1 MDILTEEFVWSS
13 LKSLHAKNNEDFMGT
28 GIIFYTDLSN
38 IPFISLN
45 KNTDEAILVNEN
57 FIELIYRLSLKQS
70 PYHDGF
76 HFFNINLMTLT
87 HISQYLAP
95 VIEVNDNSALNSIR
109 PCGAREMTAYL
120 TSLTKGVV
128 SVGLVSHM
136 DGIKVYQNGNCIRES

>member
-1 MDILTEEFVWSS
+1 MDTITEEFIWSS
-13 LKSLHAKNNEDFMGT
+13 LKSLHKKNNKDFMGT

-38 IPFISLN
+38 LPFTSLN
-45 KNTDEAILVNEN
+45 KNTDKAILENKN

-76 HFFNINLMTLT
+76 HFFNTNLMTLT

-95 VIEVNDNSALNSIR
+95 VIETNNTSALDAIR

-120 TSLTKGVV
+120 TSLTKGIV

-136 DGIKVYQNGNCIRES
+136 DGIKVYRNGNCIGES

>member
-1 MDILTEEFVWSS
+1 MDIITEEFIWSS
-13 LKSLHAKNNEDFMGT
+13 LKSLHKKNNKDFMGT
-28 GIIFYTDLSN
+28 GIVFYTDLSN
-38 IPFISLN
+38 LPFINLN
-45 KNTDEAILVNEN
+45 KNTDEAILADEN

-76 HFFNINLMTLT
+76 HFFNTNLMTLT

-95 VIEVNDNSALNSIR
+95 VIEINDTSALDAIR

-128 SVGLVSHM
+128 SVGLISHI
-136 DGIKVYQNGNCIRES
+136 DGIKAYRDGNCITEG

>member
-1 MDILTEEFVWSS
+1 MDFVIEEFIWSS
-13 LKSLHAKNNEDFMGT
+13 LKSLHTKNNKDFMGT

-38 IPFISLN
+38 LPFISLN
-45 KNTDEAILVNEN
+45 KNTDEAILENEN

-76 HFFNINLMTLT
+76 HFFNMNLMTLT

-95 VIEVNDNSALNSIR
+95 IIEIKDTRTLDAIR

-120 TSLTKGVV
+120 ASLRKGVV
-128 SVGLVSHM
+128 GVGLVSHM
-136 DGIKVYQNGNCIRES
+136 DGIKVYRNGDCTRES

>member
-1 MDILTEEFVWSS
+1 MNIITEEFIWSS
-13 LKSLHAKNNEDFMGT
+13 LKSLYKKNNKEFMGT

-38 IPFISLN
+38 LPFTSLN
-45 KNTDEAILVNEN
+45 KNTDKAILENKN

-76 HFFNINLMTLT
+76 HFFNTNLMALT

-95 VIEVNDNSALNSIR
+95 VIETNNTSALDAIR

-120 TSLTKGVV
+120 TSLTKGIV

-136 DGIKVYQNGNCIRES
+136 DGIKVYRNGNCIRES

>member
-1 MDILTEEFVWSS
+1 MDFVIEELIWSS
-13 LKSLHAKNNEDFMGT
+13 LKSLHTKNNKDFMGT

-38 IPFISLN
+38 LPFISLN
-45 KNTDEAILVNEN
+45 KNTDEAILENEN

-76 HFFNINLMTLT
+76 HFFNMNLMTLT

-95 VIEVNDNSALNSIR
+95 IIEIKDTRTLDAIR

-120 TSLTKGVV
+120 ASLCKGVV
-128 SVGLVSHM
+128 GVGLVSHM
-136 DGIKVYQNGNCIRES
+136 DGIKVYRNGDCTRES

>member
-13 LKSLHAKNNEDFMGT
+13 LKALHAKNNKYFMGT

-95 VIEVNDNSALNSIR
+95 VIEMSDSSALNSIR

-128 SVGLVSHM
+128 SVGLVSHV
-136 DGIKVYQNGNCIRES
+136 DGIKVYQNGNCIRGN